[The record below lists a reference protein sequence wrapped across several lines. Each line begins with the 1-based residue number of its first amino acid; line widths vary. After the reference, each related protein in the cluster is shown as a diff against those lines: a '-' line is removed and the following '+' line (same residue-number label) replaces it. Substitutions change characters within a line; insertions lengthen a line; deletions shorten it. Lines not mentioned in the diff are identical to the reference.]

1 MSDIYVRR
9 RGRRPSGMLLI
20 TFMLGVAV
28 GFSSAYVLMAVKS
41 GDTPE
46 ATPAT
51 LAQKPEP
58 VPAPESTQE
67 VAANTPAQAVEPPP
81 PAPKEAEPV
90 TAKTVPGPD
99 DLWPGGF
106 LFIAI
111 EGTALDD
118 ATKALLKE
126 IHPAGIVL
134 RASNMIDGSQ
144 TSSLVA
150 DIKRETGFGDT
161 MADLPLIA
169 VEQEGGNLNPLKMD
183 PAPTAAELGKN
194 KDLKGAR
201 EYGKA
206 CAAAALSRGI
216 GVLLSPVLDVAPI
229 EIAPSAADARTY
241 GTDQEQVA
249 LLGLAFADGISAGG
263 AIPVAKIYPGAGAMR
278 KIDNE
283 ERLILEFEVSR
294 LAELMYPFDEAARQ
308 GIAGILA
315 GHAAVP
321 ALDEQFPK
329 RPASISP
336 VLVRKVLR
344 DHWNFPNVILADNM
358 ASAFIERSRP
368 AERAVVEALMAGC
381 DAALFLDARPDRVR
395 AAANAILEAIEANT
409 LSRDEL
415 AKSRNRLRQWQ
426 DRLRTTEIPAAPPP
440 AQAAPVYAVPE
451 MPLESKDTSVAPSG
465 EKISHV
471 VEKGETLE
479 KIARRYGVKT
489 KDLAAWNNLNGNVI
503 KAGQKLAIY
512 KGEAPSLPPPVADAA
527 PAEETIEHLV
537 LPGQTLQ
544 KIAVQ
549 YGTTVKKLLELNR
562 MDKNDPLLAD
572 KTIRVPKPKE

>member
-1 MSDIYVRR
+1 
-9 RGRRPSGMLLI
+9 MLLI
-20 TFMLGVAV
+20 TFVLGVAV
-28 GFSSAYVLMAVKS
+28 GFSSAFVLMAVKS
-41 GDTPE
+41 SHAPE

-51 LAQKPEP
+51 VVQKPEP
-58 VPAPESTQE
+58 PAPSEPAPEA
-67 VAANTPAQAVEPPP
+67 AANTPAQTAEPLP
-81 PAPKEAEPV
+81 PAPEKTEPIA
-90 TAKTVPGPD
+90 TKPVPGPD
-99 DLWPGGF
+99 DLWPGHF

-111 EGTALDD
+111 EGTSLDNS
-118 ATKALLKE
+118 TKVLLKE
-126 IHPAGIVL
+126 IRPAGIVL
-134 RASNMIDGSQ
+134 RESNMVDGVQ

-150 DIKRETGFGDT
+150 DIKRESGFGDT
-161 MADLPLIA
+161 LADWPLIA

-194 KDLKGAR
+194 KDIKGAR
-201 EYGKA
+201 EFGKA

-216 GVLLSPVLDVAPI
+216 GILLSPVLDVAPV
-229 EIAPSAADARTY
+229 EVASSVADSRTY

-283 ERLILEFEVSR
+283 DRLVLEYEVSR

-344 DHWNFPNVILADNM
+344 EHWNFPNVILADNM
-358 ASAFIERSRP
+358 ASSIIERSRP
-368 AERAVVEALMAGC
+368 ADRAVVEALMAGC
-381 DAALFLDARPDRVR
+381 DAVLFLDARPDRIR
-395 AAANAILEAIEANT
+395 AAANAIHEAIETSA

-415 AKSRNRLRQWQ
+415 AKSRDRLRQWQ
-426 DRLRTTEIPAAPPP
+426 DRLRSTEIPAAPPSVEP
-440 AQAAPVYAVPE
+440 APVSPAPAPPPVTGNA
-451 MPLESKDTSVAPSG
+451 SDAPSG
-465 EKISHV
+465 EKIMHV

-479 KIARRYGVKT
+479 KIARRYGVKA
-489 KDLAAWNNLNGNVI
+489 KDLAAWNNLDGNVI
-503 KAGQKLAIY
+503 KTGQKLVIY
-512 KGEAPSLPPPVADAA
+512 KGEPTSLPPPVVDAA

-549 YGTTVKKLLELNR
+549 YGTTVKKLLELNK
-562 MDKNDPLLAD
+562 MDKSDPLLAD
-572 KTIRVPKPKE
+572 KKIRVPKPGE